1 MLSEKKCPS
10 RVSVKWRTTS
20 PEPRA
25 VSLIY
30 LVAEGT
36 VCKGDSPATH
46 QTPSS
51 VHSLY
56 HPTPYHRA
64 LRIDTALLGS
74 QPSLVRAS
82 QSCLAL

>member
-1 MLSEKKCPS
+1 MLSEKKCLS
-10 RVSVKWRTTS
+10 RVSVKWRTAS

-30 LVAEGT
+30 LIAEGT
-36 VCKGDSPATH
+36 VCEGDSPATC
-46 QTPSS
+46 QTPS

-56 HPTPYHRA
+56 HTTPYHRT